1 MSISEDKKKS
11 VLLDSFETLKDDAE
25 EHADALKDLLCEMS
39 SIDCG
44 LAIEMWEHLLEE
56 NKRAIVSQKERN
68 WAWSTLTTW
77 LHYDFRGSTE
87 EINERVFSRG
97 ILTEML
103 YRRSGQWCSNL
114 AQPIVDSIDNGDLDT
129 ANYLISLLH
138 KNKLMQQDESFG
150 EILKDILEE
159 QISFD
164 EPATQEL
171 FESWSKKLNRV
182 DRAKFN
188 VALLKKI

>member
-11 VLLDSFETLKDDAE
+11 ILLDSFETLKESAE

-39 SIDCG
+39 SIDSS

-56 NKRAIVSQKERN
+56 NKRAITSQKERD

-77 LHYDFRGSTE
+77 LHHDFRGGVE

-97 ILTEML
+97 ILAEML
-103 YRRSGQWCSNL
+103 YRRSGQWCDNL
-114 AQPIVDSIDNGDLDT
+114 AQPIVDSIEKGDLDT
-129 ANYLISLLH
+129 ANYLIGLLH
-138 KNKLMQQDESFG
+138 GNKLMQQGDSFG
-150 EILKDILEE
+150 EILKDILER
-159 QISFD
+159 QTSFD

-171 FESWSKKLNRV
+171 FESWSKKMTRI
-182 DRAKFN
+182 DQAKFN
-188 VALLKKI
+188 VALLKKY